1 LRPNEISD
9 RISNGFAIKAK
20 VIGDVLW
27 CSWSEFRVRAAAIGE
42 QPGIGHFRKALL
54 TPRRDGEPG
63 CGNEKCMQRGS
74 HGNPFREIPI
84 VTPAVF
90 VQGVAR

>member
-1 LRPNEISD
+1 MRSRTGSQTVCHQGQGNRRRPLVLVE
-9 RISNGFAIKAK
+9 RISG
-20 VIGDVLW
+20 
-27 CSWSEFRVRAAAIGE
+27 RAAIGE